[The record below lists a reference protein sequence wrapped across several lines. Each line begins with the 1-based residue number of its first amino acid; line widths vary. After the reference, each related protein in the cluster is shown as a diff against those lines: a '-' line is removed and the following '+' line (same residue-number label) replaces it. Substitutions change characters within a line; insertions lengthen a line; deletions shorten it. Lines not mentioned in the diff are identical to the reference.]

1 MDRIII
7 NDLSFVDTHNIVLR
21 RSKKYIA
28 ICMNEIE
35 DTVNSLSLSETEKA
49 KLIKDIRKSIL
60 DNVNELT
67 RSLLRDIFTGSVEG
81 TGIY

>member
-1 MDRIII
+1 MDRIIV
-7 NDLSFVDTHNIVLR
+7 NDLSFVDTHNVFLR

-35 DTVNSLSLSETEKA
+35 DTVNALNLTEDEKK

-60 DNVNELT
+60 DNVNELM
-67 RSLLRDIFTGSVEG
+67 RSLLRDVFTGSVEG
-81 TGIY
+81 TGTY